1 MHDLVIP
8 AQAGIQAFLIRRGR
22 KGCGGERD
30 TIHEIRLT
38 NVPGKSYTELM
49 VKEELTARL
58 RSAVEDNPHRVQIRS
73 VALFGSHVRGT
84 ARDDSDVDVLID
96 FDPQATIGL
105 FEFIEIQDQL
115 SEALGRPVDLLTPEA
130 LSKYFRD
137 EVLREAEPVY
147 EA

>member
-1 MHDLVIP
+1 
-8 AQAGIQAFLIRRGR
+8 
-22 KGCGGERD
+22 
-30 TIHEIRLT
+30 
-38 NVPGKSYTELM
+38 M

-58 RSAVEDNPHRVQIRS
+58 RHAVEENPHREAIRS

-84 ARDDSDVDVLID
+84 ARDDSDIDVLID

-115 SEALGRPVDLLTPEA
+115 SEALGQKVDLLTPQA